1 MIVSCVPVK
10 EKANTNTK
18 VGYSR
23 GRRAEKYSQRI
34 AFFVT
39 DGSCHITL
47 LKNGLII
54 QALCHREGSLA
65 FSVLSTIYIDQPR
78 RPFTLK
84 HRSWICNSFCLWY
97 WFMPADHFTAPA
109 CRLLETTIQFC
120 LCLLPCVGHTR
131 RSVFFSV
138 DCFWFPVICCV
149 GGTLVSLCFSLLFLP
164 IIWLHLSICLYPQIA
179 WMDLSSRFLRLCTVY
194 LFWKVFSCHTV
205 ALNPSVC
212 LHWWRNRLECLFSL
226 CTAAVSASF

>member
-1 MIVSCVPVK
+1 MGEFYFNVSWASRNVLKDRVTGILMNILRCLSDMIVSCVPVK

-120 LCLLPCVGHTR
+120 LCLLPCVVVYILTIWNLD
-131 RSVFFSV
+131 FS
-138 DCFWFPVICCV
+138 
-149 GGTLVSLCFSLLFLP
+149 
-164 IIWLHLSICLYPQIA
+164 
-179 WMDLSSRFLRLCTVY
+179 
-194 LFWKVFSCHTV
+194 
-205 ALNPSVC
+205 
-212 LHWWRNRLECLFSL
+212 
-226 CTAAVSASF
+226 